1 MFRKR
6 DLNLSVKTIGLVE
19 KLASDQKKV
28 FNHEKLLN
36 IDRNN
41 YLKFKKEYFATEE
54 GIKMLQASRKKEINF
69 K

>member
-1 MFRKR
+1 M
-6 DLNLSVKTIGLVE
+6 SVKTIGLVE

-41 YLKFKKEYFATEE
+41 YLKFKKEYFETEE

>member
-6 DLNLSVKTIGLVE
+6 DLHLSVKTIGLVE

-41 YLKFKKEYFATEE
+41 YLKFKKEYFETEE
-54 GIKMLQASRKKEINF
+54 G
-69 K
+69 